1 MDVSIIEITGYLMAG
16 ILAGG
21 INTLAGGGGIFSLSL
36 LLFFGVPA
44 DIANGTNRLG
54 ILVQNLTGTITFYR
68 SGLLDIKSSLPLVVV
83 ATVGA
88 VIGAWLATVIQVDF
102 LERIVGGVMLVMLVI
117 MLTRTKSKPLPASI
131 KPPKPSIG
139 LIIVMGVIGFY
150 GGFVQAGAGLII
162 IIALSRLAKLSLIRS
177 NAVKMAIIFCYSVP
191 AFAIFIW
198 KDQVNWVLA
207 ILLAVGQVIGT
218 GIAGKF
224 ASNSKKAN
232 QWVQRLLF
240 LMISL
245 TVLKTF
251 GILELG
257 AHYLQNWWG

>member
-1 MDVSIIEITGYLMAG
+1 MDVSVIEVTGYLAAG

-54 ILVQNLTGTITFYR
+54 ILLQNLTGTITFYR
-68 SGLLDIKSSLPLVVV
+68 SGLLDIKNSLPLVVV
-83 ATVGA
+83 ATLGA
-88 VIGAWLATVIQVDF
+88 IVGAWLATIIQVDF
-102 LERIVGGVMLVMLVI
+102 LERIVGGVMLVMLII
-117 MLTRTKSKPLPASI
+117 MLTRSKSKPLPTTM
-131 KPPKPSIG
+131 KPPKPSPG
-139 LIIVMGVIGFY
+139 LMVVMAGIGFY

-177 NAVKMAIIFCYSVP
+177 NAVKMAVIFGYSVP

-207 ILLAVGQVIGT
+207 ILLAVGQIVGT
-218 GIAGKF
+218 GMAGKF
-224 ASNSKKAN
+224 ASNSKRAN
-232 QWVQRLLF
+232 EWVRRLLF

-251 GILELG
+251 GILQLG
-257 AHYLQNWWG
+257 ADYLQKWWA